1 MISGLTSATS
11 LKFEL
16 VEVLVEQKFTADD
29 VLICQTQVELK
40 TSSAALCFQRG
51 LRFDLCLTSREVVL
65 LSVIHTQ
72 HNTTLRRTHTSVS
85 TDRLTQRPPRLP
97 LRSSSI
103 YFVPF
108 SFSRV
113 SQRAVSLLL

>member
-72 HNTTLRRTHTSVS
+72 HNTRRTHTSVS

-97 LRSSSI
+97 LRSSSV
-103 YFVPF
+103 YSVPF